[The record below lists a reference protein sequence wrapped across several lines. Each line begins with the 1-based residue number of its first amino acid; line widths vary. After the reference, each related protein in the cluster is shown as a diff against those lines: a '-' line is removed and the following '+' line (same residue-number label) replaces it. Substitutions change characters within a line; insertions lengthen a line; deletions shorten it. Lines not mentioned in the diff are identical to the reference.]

1 MMNVWS
7 IHLEYLIVYY
17 KIIKEIY
24 IFFVLNSDKLKKYIT
39 NYLDNIGQLV
49 GLLLS
54 VDFLL
59 LMGYVVEVGQ
69 VGHDKQVVGGG
80 QEVGGELQF

>member
-1 MMNVWS
+1 M
-7 IHLEYLIVYY
+7 
-17 KIIKEIY
+17 
-24 IFFVLNSDKLKKYIT
+24 NSDKLKKYIT

-59 LMGYVVEVGQ
+59 LMGYVVEVE
-69 VGHDKQVVGGG
+69 VGHDKQVVGAG
-80 QEVGGELQF
+80 QEVGGELQFYKPKLLFLFPFTTKY